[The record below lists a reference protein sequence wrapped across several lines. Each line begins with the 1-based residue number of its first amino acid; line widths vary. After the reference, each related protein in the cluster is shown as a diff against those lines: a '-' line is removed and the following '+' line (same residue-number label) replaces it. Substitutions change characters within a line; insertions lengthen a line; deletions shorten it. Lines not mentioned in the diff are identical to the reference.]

1 MLSIRSPKDFWSG
14 LLFVGLGI
22 FAITLG
28 SNYHL
33 GSAARMGPGY
43 FPRILGILLV
53 VLGAVIAA
61 NGLRVKGEPV
71 PPWNWRATI
80 VVLGSVVLFG
90 YLVEKIGLAIG
101 TVLLIVAASYASHE
115 FRPREALIAGVLLA
129 VLAVAVFEFG
139 LSLQLPTWP
148 QFGR

>member
-1 MLSIRSPKDFWSG
+1 MLSIRNPKDFWAG
-14 LLFVGLGI
+14 VLFVSLGI
-22 FAITLG
+22 FAIVVG

-43 FPRILGILLV
+43 FPRILGILLI
-53 VLGAVIAA
+53 VLGGAIAL
-61 NGLRVKGEPV
+61 NGVRVKGERIR
-71 PPWNWRATI
+71 PWNWRATI

-101 TVLLIVAASYASHE
+101 TVFLIVAASYASHE
-115 FRPREALIAGVLLA
+115 FRPREALVAGVLLA
-129 VLAVAVFEFG
+129 ALAVVVFELG